1 MLLLTLLSLAA
12 SAPQEAAEARAP
24 RAKAPAGMVWVEP
37 GTFTMGW
44 DGEEGRPDERPAHRV
59 RVDGFWMD
67 QTEVTNRQF
76 ARFVEATGY
85 RTTAELVPSWEE
97 LAAQLP
103 PGTPEPPP
111 GTLVA
116 GSLVFRKTPG
126 PVDLRDY
133 SQWWAWTPGADW
145 RHPLGPGSSIEGMD
159 AHPVVHVSWF
169 DAAAYAEWAGKRLPT
184 EAEWE
189 RAARAGADGQRY
201 IWGAELV
208 PEGVHRANIW
218 QGRFPFE
225 NTLTDGYDVAAPV
238 GSYPPNAL
246 GLYDLGGNVWEW
258 TSDQFQPDLYEQRVR
273 ASGKGAVIVNPRGP
287 ERAADPRNPYARNS
301 FVQKGG
307 SFLCHADYC
316 SSYRPSARMSTP
328 PDSGMNHLGFR
339 CVTTPELW
347 RTHLERRRR
356 AEESAG
362 EGPGGED
369 ASGEDAGDE
378 DAGDEDAGGEAEEGK
393 GG

>member
-1 MLLLTLLSLAA
+1 MMLPAALLLLAPVQQDGPPSSRLA
-12 SAPQEAAEARAP
+12 DP
-24 RAKAPAGMVWVEP
+24 KGMVWVEP

-44 DGEEGRPDERPAHRV
+44 DGDDGRPDERPAHPV
-59 RVDGFWMD
+59 RVDGFWID
-67 QTEVTNRQF
+67 ETEVTNAQF
-76 ARFVEATGY
+76 ARFVAATGY
-85 RTTAELVPSWEE
+85 RTTAELVPAWED

-145 RHPLGPGSSIEGMD
+145 RHPEGPGSSIEGKD
-159 AHPVVHVSWF
+159 SHPVVHVSWY
-169 DAAAYAEWAGKRLPT
+169 DATAFAEWAGKRLPT

-201 IWGAELV
+201 VWGGDLE
-208 PEGVHRANIW
+208 PEGRHRANIW

-225 NTLTDGYDVAAPV
+225 NDLADGFEVAAPV

-246 GLYDLGGNVWEW
+246 GLYDMSGNVWEW

-273 ASGKGAVIVNPRGP
+273 ASGPGVVIENPRGP
-287 ERAADPRNPYARNS
+287 ERATDPRNPYAKDS
-301 FVQKGG
+301 YVQKGG
-307 SFLCHADYC
+307 SFLCHVDYC
-316 SSYRPSARMSTP
+316 SSYRPSARMATP

-339 CVTTPELW
+339 CVTTVEL
-347 RTHLERRRR
+347 RRAHLER
-356 AEESAG
+356 AKPKPAPG
-362 EGPGGED
+362 EGAGGDPG
-369 ASGEDAGDE
+369 AGDPE
-378 DAGDEDAGGEAEEGK
+378 AGNSGRGNSGAGNSGS

>member
-1 MLLLTLLSLAA
+1 MLILALALLSPALAQEEAPSAA
-12 SAPQEAAEARAP
+12 SKKAAP
-24 RAKAPAGMVWVEP
+24 KAPSGMVWVEP
-37 GTFTMGW
+37 GEFTMGW

-59 RVDGFWMD
+59 RVDGFWID
-67 QTEVTNRQF
+67 QTEVTNAQF

-85 RTTAELVPSWEE
+85 RTTAEIVPSWEE

-116 GSLVFRKTPG
+116 GSLIFAKTPG

-145 RHPLGPGSSIEGMD
+145 RHPKGPGSSIEGMQ

-169 DAAAYAEWAGKRLPT
+169 DATAYAKWAGKRLPT

-201 IWGAELV
+201 AWGVDLV

-225 NTLTDGYDVAAPV
+225 NALADGHDVAAPV
-238 GSYPPNAL
+238 GSYAPNAL
-246 GLYDLGGNVWEW
+246 GLYDMSGNVWEW

-273 ASGKGAVIVNPRGP
+273 KSGPGVVIVNPKGP
-287 ERAADPRNPYARNS
+287 DRAADPRNPYSRDS
-301 FVQKGG
+301 YVQKGG

-316 SSYRPSARMSTP
+316 SSYRPSARMATP

-339 CVTTPELW
+339 CVTTPALW
-347 RTHLERRRR
+347 AAHRG
-356 AEESAG
+356 SAG
-362 EGPGGED
+362 AEAP
-369 ASGEDAGDE
+369 AGDQ
-378 DAGDEDAGGEAEEGK
+378 GEGTR
-393 GG
+393 